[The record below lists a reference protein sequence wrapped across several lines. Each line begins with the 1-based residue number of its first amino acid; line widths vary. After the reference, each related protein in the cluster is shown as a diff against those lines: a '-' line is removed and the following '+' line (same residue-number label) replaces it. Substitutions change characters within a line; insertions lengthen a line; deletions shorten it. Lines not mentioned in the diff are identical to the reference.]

1 MKAYQLLFDK
11 LIDINPRT
19 GMIKFNG
26 KRMTLVSVEALGILR
41 RDLVN
46 TLGSARAKGFLMRY
60 GWACGFKDGETI
72 EKMYQWDSKEEL
84 LLAGPYLHT
93 LEGTATV
100 EPDIIE
106 FDEKSLHF
114 EGRWGNSFE
123 VIEHINYFGRS
134 KDPICWILVGYASG
148 YLTKTFGEKVVVYE
162 EACEGKGD
170 PHCRFVAKTVDSNDE
185 HQQKYFRYYESE
197 TLLSELDKVYKEVQE
212 LNENIIESENVQK
225 QLTDM
230 LLEDKDIFDTVKLMA
245 ETLQKSILIDYF
257 HDKVE
262 GFFIKNSDQL
272 LYNKWKKN
280 KELSKEYEDNIE
292 IFPIRAHD
300 MTLGQ
305 MIVIGNKKPDKKERM
320 IIQRSLMV
328 CTVQIFH
335 QRKLLKSIWEKKE
348 YFFEEILNNKYNQN
362 TLQRYMNV
370 FDFNPNVPNRV
381 LTLKVY
387 PESKKEEVLQYL
399 ISAYP
404 NIDIFLKDNY
414 IIMIFSE
421 EKILGIEE
429 FSKNIHSNIQNK
441 FNHSKIYISLGR
453 VAKNLKDLAKSYQDA
468 CHISDFI
475 QLTYP
480 TGSRVTY
487 FEELEPVIMLLKGG
501 SQEEMIDFCQNT
513 IGKLVEYDRFN
524 QGNLVI
530 TLKSYLDFNGNL
542 QQTADDLHLSIAGLR
557 YRLEKIESFCQADL
571 KTGTGRFKYQL
582 AIGVYFALQ
591 IINENFSFE
600 SWKAL

>member
-72 EKMYQWDSKEEL
+72 EKMYQWDSKREL

-114 EGRWGNSFE
+114 TGQWGNSFE
-123 VIEHINYFGRS
+123 VIEHINYFGKS

-185 HQQKYFRYYESE
+185 HQQKDLRYYESE
-197 TLLSELDKVYKEVQE
+197 TLLSELDRAYKEVQE
-212 LNENIIESENVQK
+212 LNENIIESESVQK

-230 LLEDKDIFDTVKLMA
+230 LLEDKDIFDTVKVMA
-245 ETLQKSILIDYF
+245 ETLQKSIIIDYF

-262 GFFIKNSDQL
+262 GFFIKNCDQL
-272 LYNKWKKN
+272 LYNKWKNN

-305 MIVIGNKKPDKKERM
+305 MIVIANKKLDKKERM

-370 FDFNPNVPNRV
+370 FDFNPNVPNRI

-421 EKILGIEE
+421 GKILGVEE
-429 FSKNIHSNIQNK
+429 FSKNIHSDIQNK
-441 FNHSKIYISLGR
+441 FKHAKIYISLGR

-468 CHISDFI
+468 CHICDFI

-501 SQEEMIDFCQNT
+501 NQEEMVDFCQNT

-571 KTGTGRFKYQL
+571 KTGAGRFKYQL